1 MFIFQDHW
9 VIHDIGLEN
18 GSTLRVILKE
28 NVKPTLSVL
37 SAFNGERIDL
47 VEKFD
52 VFGFKVSDLRSIVSK
67 KCGLPISVFR
77 LVNNNGD
84 EMYDFHTLQKY
95 NVTLG
100 DTMRLEVWDGW
111 SDFLNLAIHG
121 FASHVMQS
129 LSPNDIEARFQLK
142 VALHIAAFY
151 GHVDLAVTLLK
162 LGVRPDENVGYHP
175 LRIWCVTDPV
185 HKDSLSAPIHIA
197 ASRGNL
203 SVLRSFVH
211 HDITTALARDGNNL
225 TPLSVALRSKQK
237 SCASFLLTQQ
247 WKKISFNQKANIP
260 ISIFNR
266 MKRWADRARQRA
278 PVPINPL
285 KPSQRAPR
293 RIRPMK
299 PLVGSGILV
308 DGFSENKMT
317 SKNSNFP
324 MKGHN
329 PGENHTQMVERRR
342 RQYSLSQHSESSEPT
357 LLNHDSH
364 GSLNEMEPEQYFKI
378 LTNMQSYKLPRLT
391 KIGHVISKAAD
402 EKSSI
407 SEPPEQEIPKGKR
420 SKKLKGKFVVSN
432 LPKAASTDTV
442 NRKLQLPP
450 IREKS
455 GRQRSGSFP
464 LGNQLVP
471 QAPGKLS
478 LSTNDVRSGESS
490 INGSRSDLN
499 KSDVGQSASDLG
511 QPHADLMQPKL
522 DVRASRSGSL
532 NDDIPV
538 PRYVF
543 GDIRWTIDRGGEGLR
558 LSFVYFF
565 SFIGFKLVFSYFFP
579 SSHW

>member
-1 MFIFQDHW
+1 
-9 VIHDIGLEN
+9 
-18 GSTLRVILKE
+18 
-28 NVKPTLSVL
+28 
-37 SAFNGERIDL
+37 
-47 VEKFD
+47 
-52 VFGFKVSDLRSIVSK
+52 
-67 KCGLPISVFR
+67 
-77 LVNNNGD
+77 
-84 EMYDFHTLQKY
+84 MYDFHTLQKY

-100 DTMRLEVWDGW
+100 DTVRLEVWDGW

-142 VALHIAAFY
+142 VALHVAAFY

-185 HKDSLSAPIHIA
+185 HPDSLSPPIHIA

-203 SVLRSFVH
+203 SVLRSFIH

-247 WKKISFNQKANIP
+247 WKKIAFNQKANIP

-278 PVPINPL
+278 PVPVNPL

-299 PLVGSGILV
+299 PLVGGGILV
-308 DGFSENKMT
+308 DGFSENKMS
-317 SKNSNFP
+317 SKSNNFP

-329 PGENHTQMVERRR
+329 GENLTQTVERRR
-342 RQYSLSQHSESSEPT
+342 RQYSLSQHSESSEST
-357 LLNHDSH
+357 LLNHDNH
-364 GSLNEMEPEQYFKI
+364 TTLNEMEPEQYFKI

-391 KIGHVISKAAD
+391 KIGQVISKAAD
-402 EKSSI
+402 EKSVF
-407 SEPPEQEIPKGKR
+407 SEPSEPEKSKGKR
-420 SKKLKGKFVVSN
+420 LKKLKGKMVVSN

-455 GRQRSGSFP
+455 SRQRSGSFP
-464 LGNQLVP
+464 TGNQLIP
-471 QAPGKLS
+471 HPPPGKLS

-499 KSDVGQSASDLG
+499 KSDVGQSVSDVGQSHGELG
-511 QPHADLMQPKL
+511 PPKM

-538 PRYVF
+538 PRYVLLF
-543 GDIRWTIDRGGEGLR
+543 TI
-558 LSFVYFF
+558 YF
-565 SFIGFKLVFSYFFP
+565 IIY
-579 SSHW
+579 